1 MPAAH
6 TVTRDQRDELKDEF
20 ASIPPATPEP
30 THAERARTLMAASRV
45 GSLATLSSVEP
56 VGYPFGSVVSY
67 ALDDHGRPLLLLSD
81 LAEHSRNLKG
91 DPRAS
96 LMTKEDD
103 RPGDVLALG
112 RVTLVGDLHV
122 VDGDDRTPVRE
133 AYLASHPNT
142 VYADFADFNFYR
154 LDLKSVR
161 YVGGFG
167 HMSWV
172 TVADYM
178 QAEADPLRADQNSIV
193 EHMNEDHGEAMV
205 AFARAFGGVPEAMG
219 ARMLGCDRYGFEM
232 LVEHPGGKQAVRLGF
247 GEPTDS
253 ANAVRQ
259 AMIRMV
265 AEARAQLAGS
275 EAQ

>member
-1 MPAAH
+1 MPVAHKLTAA
-6 TVTRDQRDELKDEF
+6 QRDALKDEF
-20 ASIPPATPEP
+20 ASIPPPTPEP

-56 VGYPFGSVVSY
+56 VGYPFGSVVAY
-67 ALDDHGRPLLLLSD
+67 ALDAVGRPLLLLSD
-81 LAEHSRNLKG
+81 IAEHTRNLKA

-122 VDGDDRTPVRE
+122 VGDDEAQAVE
-133 AYLASHPNT
+133 AAYLEAHPDT
-142 VYADFADFNFYR
+142 VYAGFKDFNFYR
-154 LDLKSVR
+154 LDVASVR

-172 TVADYM
+172 GADDYAA
-178 QAEADPLRADQNSIV
+178 AEPDPLRAHQNSIV
-193 EHMNEDHGEAMV
+193 EHMNTDHGEAMV
-205 AFARAFGGVPEAMG
+205 AYARVFGDVPDATA

-232 LVEHPGGKQAVRLGF
+232 LVEHPGGKQGVRLGF
-247 GEPTDS
+247 DEKVDTPD
-253 ANAVRQ
+253 AVRK
-259 AMIRMV
+259 AMVRMV
-265 AEARAQLAGS
+265 AEARSRLS
-275 EAQ
+275 